1 MNHETVITIEG
12 VDIDVT
18 YEILENNYYN
28 HIDIIGLEIG
38 GQNVFDLIDIHISKI
53 ELLIYEKLEHNAVN

>member
-18 YEILENNYYN
+18 YEIIEDDVN

-53 ELLIYEKLEHNAVN
+53 ELLIYEKLEHNADN

>member
-1 MNHETVITIEG
+1 MKHETVITIEG

-18 YEILENNYYN
+18 YEIIEDDVNY
-28 HIDIIGLEIG
+28 IDIIGLEIG

-53 ELLIYEKLEHNAVN
+53 ELLIYEKIKHNAVN

>member
-1 MNHETVITIEG
+1 MKHETVITVEG

-18 YEILENNYYN
+18 YEIIEDDVNY
-28 HIDIIGLEIG
+28 IDIIGLEIG

-53 ELLIYEKLEHNAVN
+53 ELLIYEKLKHNADN

>member
-1 MNHETVITIEG
+1 MNHETIVTVEG

-18 YEILENNYYN
+18 YEIIEDDTNY
-28 HIDIIGLEIG
+28 IDVIGLEIG

-53 ELLIYEKLEHNAVN
+53 ELLIYEKLEHNADN

>member
-1 MNHETVITIEG
+1 MKKTVITIEG

-18 YEILENNYYN
+18 YEIIEDDVN

-53 ELLIYEKLEHNAVN
+53 EVLIYEKLEHHADN

>member
-1 MNHETVITIEG
+1 MNHETIVTVEG

-18 YEILENNYYN
+18 YEIIEDDNNY
-28 HIDIIGLEIG
+28 IDVIGLEIG

-53 ELLIYEKLEHNAVN
+53 ELLIYEKLEHHAVN